1 MCNLGII
8 IDLFLARTSS
18 RLRFANPT
26 FQVLVSEAVF
36 GFEKYIDGL
45 RYNIRKRLLSY
56 RPTTHDFVPSAMPH
70 LAAVTSF

>member
-45 RYNIRKRLLSY
+45 RYNIRRRLLSY
-56 RPTTHDFVPSAMPH
+56 RPTAHDFVSSAIPH
-70 LAAVTSF
+70 LAVVTLF